1 MGKSVFFSEG
11 TAGQMKS
18 APSFAKDDDSTLP
31 KEPNGSKIGLGP
43 KPIWGM
49 SVYLNFFQRVGRM
62 PSWILKACV
71 QRAVGAFPAAHF
83 WNELLKQYISQSQ
96 NFTDEKFNDRLDAC
110 RIHLEHFRSH
120 AEPIRDR
127 IEVIELG
134 TGWFSVVPIG
144 LWLCGADKVRTYDIV
159 KHLTSAR
166 LTATLQ
172 KFVETFDDGTLMDR
186 LPGVDA
192 GRAKQLASL
201 VENACRVAPEEL
213 LQRIGVEY
221 IVEDFV
227 RNRIPPGAID
237 LIISYAVFEYLH
249 TDLIH
254 EYFEEFRRI
263 LRPGGVMSHWI
274 DLSDEYAYFD
284 SKITPY
290 NFLRFSPQSWRWI
303 NNPLIPLN
311 RMRISDFRRVIG
323 QAGFRI
329 VDEKI
334 RQGEEA
340 DLARVPLA
348 EEFRV
353 YPTDELLALDAW
365 LVCMP

>member
-1 MGKSVFFSEG
+1 
-11 TAGQMKS
+11 
-18 APSFAKDDDSTLP
+18 
-31 KEPNGSKIGLGP
+31 
-43 KPIWGM
+43 
-49 SVYLNFFQRVGRM
+49 M

-71 QRAVGAFPAAHF
+71 QRAVGALPAAHF
-83 WNELLKQYISQSQ
+83 WNELCQQYISRSQ
-96 NFTDEKFNDRLDAC
+96 NFTNEKFNDRIDAC
-110 RIHLEHFRSH
+110 RTHLEHFRSH

-127 IEVIELG
+127 INVIELG
-134 TGWFSVVPIG
+134 TGWYPVVPIG
-144 LWLCGADKVRTYDIV
+144 LWLCGADKVRTYDIAQ
-159 KHLTSAR
+159 HLTSAR

-172 KFVETFDDGTLMDR
+172 RFVEIFDNGTLMDR
-186 LPGVDA
+186 LPLADA

-201 VENACRVAPEEL
+201 IENARRAAPGEL
-213 LQRIGVEY
+213 LRRIGVEY

-227 RNRIPPGAID
+227 RNRIPTGAID
-237 LIISYAVFEYLH
+237 LIISYAVLEYHH
-249 TDLIH
+249 TELILNILKA
-254 EYFEEFRRI
+254 FRRI

-303 NNPLIPLN
+303 NNPMIPLN
-311 RMRISDFRRVIG
+311 RMRISDFRRVII

-334 RQGEEA
+334 RRGGKA

-348 EEFRV
+348 QEFRA

-365 LVCMP
+365 LACML